1 MSEERGNWHMY
12 LDFYLKLRLHYGR
25 IFRFGEVEMSAS
37 EACL

>member
-1 MSEERGNWHMY
+1 MSRGEGKLAY

-25 IFRFGEVEMSAS
+25 IFRSGEVEMSAS